1 MRAKKKLYIPVVLSR
16 DEVDQIITR
25 LSAPC
30 DLAAKLLYGCGLRLF
45 ECLKLRVQDVNLEM
59 RVLTVHD
66 GKGKK
71 DRTLPLPEVL
81 LCELRAQLQRVIGV
95 HRSDLSSGYAGTFL
109 PNRLGEKYK
118 SAAKE
123 LPWQWFFPATKLTR
137 VPDSGE
143 YRRYH
148 LHESVMQKR
157 IKKAV
162 GEAGIPKRA
171 TAHTLRHSYASHLLQ
186 ANYDIR
192 TIQELLGH
200 SDVKTTMIYTHT
212 VQSVTVKQAKSRWI
226 FDLLWRLS
234 NAEQGRPSIHM

>member
-1 MRAKKKLYIPVVLSR
+1 MRA
-16 DEVDQIITR
+16 Q
-25 LSAPC
+25 SAV
-30 DLAAKLLYGCGLRLF
+30 AEGHR
-45 ECLKLRVQDVNLEM
+45 
-59 RVLTVHD
+59 
-66 GKGKK
+66 
-71 DRTLPLPEVL
+71 
-81 LCELRAQLQRVIGV
+81 V
-95 HRSDLSSGYAGTFL
+95 HRSDLSTGYAGTFL

-192 TIQELLGH
+192 TIRSYGDSLLYPIPHLVTLPIWPASHVSLFPVFPITLRNGATGARPF
-200 SDVKTTMIYTHT
+200 SLKTGIIGTT
-212 VQSVTVKQAKSRWI
+212 
-226 FDLLWRLS
+226 S
-234 NAEQGRPSIHM
+234 NFCPRPLRSLGLRFGLIA